1 MRVDAQGGLVH
12 SCHPLRSPSTGFA
25 KGAAM
30 SDDNS
35 LVPHV
40 TLQGETLV
48 RMMKPLAYRSAN

>member
-1 MRVDAQGGLVH
+1 LQVQT
-12 SCHPLRSPSTGFA
+12 LRPGARAETGFA

-40 TLQGETLV
+40 TLPGETLV